1 MLKSPGRYTI
11 PSLCIR
17 EGIKACLPKHRRR
30 QGWVTE
36 DQKLSSMSLV
46 YTARREKEGLVIII
60 RLIGLISRHPP
71 IPHPSPE
78 ISLLKGR
85 EYQKTDLFS
94 DS

>member
-1 MLKSPGRYTI
+1 MKNILHLLHRFHTASKGVGHGKLKTVIYVS
-11 PSLCIR
+11 
-17 EGIKACLPKHRRR
+17 CLY
-30 QGWVTE
+30 
-36 DQKLSSMSLV
+36 S
-46 YTARREKEGLVIII
+46 KEGELGVVIII
-60 RLIGLISRHPP
+60 RLSGMVSRHPP

>member
-1 MLKSPGRYTI
+1 
-11 PSLCIR
+11 
-17 EGIKACLPKHRRR
+17 
-30 QGWVTE
+30 
-36 DQKLSSMSLV
+36 MSLV

>member
-1 MLKSPGRYTI
+1 
-11 PSLCIR
+11 
-17 EGIKACLPKHRRR
+17 
-30 QGWVTE
+30 
-36 DQKLSSMSLV
+36 MSLV
-46 YTARREKEGLVIII
+46 YTARRGNKGVVIII
-60 RLIGLISRHPP
+60 RLSGMVSRHPP